1 MIFYGGAGGS
11 IAEANGF
18 GSVTIKGR
26 RKSLCD
32 LMEPQPAFSSHLKG
46 NIVYTNQ
53 HFYSFSLD
61 TGQYILYNIK
71 LIVYIQILFTKGRY
85 IMAQEI
91 LLTSAGLK
99 ELEAELEDLRVRG
112 RQEIKEKIQVALSF
126 GDLSENSEYEEARND
141 QGKLEARIS
150 EIEAILSMAKI
161 IDEDALST
169 DIIQMGSKVTIKDV
183 EYGDIYKYQIIS
195 STSTSKDKG
204 VDYLTSDESPVAKA
218 LIGHAVGDIIEVEA
232 PIGII
237 KYEVVEINK

>member
-1 MIFYGGAGGS
+1 MTGEFWKPFTFRYASLQRLPKIIVLYFDFIFYKKWVTS
-11 IAEANGF
+11 IYNAETFIYNVIF
-18 GSVTIKGR
+18 
-26 RKSLCD
+26 L
-32 LMEPQPAFSSHLKG
+32 
-46 NIVYTNQ
+46 
-53 HFYSFSLD
+53 LD
-61 TGQYILYNIK
+61 SEQDILYNNK
-71 LIVYIQILFTKGRY
+71 LTVYIQILFTKGRY

-99 ELEAELEDLRVRG
+99 ELEAELEDLKVRG

-150 EIEAILSMAKI
+150 EIEGILSMAKI

-169 DIIQMGSKVTIKDV
+169 DIIQMGSKVTIKDI
-183 EYGDIYKYQIIS
+183 EYGDVYKYQIIS

-218 LIGHAVGDIIEVEA
+218 LIGHAVGDIVEVEA
-232 PIGII
+232 PIGVI
-237 KYEVVEINK
+237 KYEVMEISK

>member
-1 MIFYGGAGGS
+1 
-11 IAEANGF
+11 
-18 GSVTIKGR
+18 
-26 RKSLCD
+26 
-32 LMEPQPAFSSHLKG
+32 
-46 NIVYTNQ
+46 
-53 HFYSFSLD
+53 
-61 TGQYILYNIK
+61 
-71 LIVYIQILFTKGRY
+71 
-85 IMAQEI
+85 MAQEI

-150 EIEAILSMAKI
+150 EIEGILSLAKI

-169 DIIQMGSKVTIKDV
+169 DIIQMGSKVTIKDI

-204 VDYLTSDESPVAKA
+204 TDYLTSDESPVAKA
-218 LIGHAVGDIIEVEA
+218 LIGHAVGDIVEVEA
-232 PIGII
+232 PIGVI
-237 KYEVVEINK
+237 KYEVIEITK